1 MVEASEVVDVED
13 VVVVSVAAF
22 LSASGVGEEVVV
34 VDDAVACELVVVEE
48 VGVDVVDDAADE
60 SGGLVVVD
68 AVAVDVVG

>member
-1 MVEASEVVDVED
+1 M
-13 VVVVSVAAF
+13 
-22 LSASGVGEEVVV
+22 
-34 VDDAVACELVVVEE
+34 ACELVVVEE